1 VSVALKQAP
10 ESASAPFPRSLPLY
24 RFTVGQYH
32 RMVEAGILGPNDR
45 VELVEGWIIAKMPR
59 KPPHDA
65 TIARINRRLTPV
77 LPDEWLLRVQSAIT
91 LRDSEPEPD
100 LAIVRGPEEVYFEH
114 HPRPRDI
121 GLLIEVADS
130 TLLSDRQTKGGLYAQ
145 ARIARYWIINLV
157 ASVVQVYTQPRAGK
171 FPAYRQQHD
180 HGKED
185 VVPLI
190 LGDEELEQIPVRELI
205 R

>member
-1 VSVALKQAP
+1 
-10 ESASAPFPRSLPLY
+10 
-24 RFTVGQYH
+24 
-32 RMVEAGILGPNDR
+32 MVEAGILGPDDR
-45 VELVEGWIIAKMPR
+45 VELVEGSIIAKMPR

-91 LRDSEPEPD
+91 LRDSEPEPN
-100 LAIVRGPEEVYFEH
+100 LAIVRGPEEVYFER

-121 GLLIEVADS
+121 GLLIEVADR

-145 ARIARYWIINLV
+145 ARIAQYWIINLV

-180 HGKED
+180 YGKED

-190 LGDEELEQIPVRELI
+190 LDDEELERIPVRELM